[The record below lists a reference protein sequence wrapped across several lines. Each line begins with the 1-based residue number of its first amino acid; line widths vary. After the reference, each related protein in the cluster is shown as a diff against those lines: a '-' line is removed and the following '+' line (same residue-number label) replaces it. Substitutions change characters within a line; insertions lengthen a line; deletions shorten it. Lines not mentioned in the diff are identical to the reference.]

1 MDAGPRRGI
10 QSVEVAA
17 GILGALSRAQ
27 APLSLSALARE
38 AALPPSKAH
47 RYLVSLIECGLVRQ
61 DTRSGQYDLGR
72 AAMALGIAAIS
83 RSDVVNE
90 AADALRPLSIE
101 TGSTVMLSV
110 WADHGPTV
118 VRWERA
124 AGVLVS
130 SLGLGSILP
139 LLNSAT
145 GKVFL
150 SYLPRPVTQQV
161 LDREIA
167 GPAGGAAGNGEID
180 ALISGVRETGV
191 ATVDGRLIPG
201 LHAIAAPVLNW
212 QDEADAVVTLVS
224 AAGTMDK
231 SLTRRK
237 IRLLKQTCRQLSRS
251 SG

>member
-17 GILGALSRAQ
+17 GILGALTRAQ
-27 APLSLSALARE
+27 APLTLSALARE

-61 DTRSGQYDLGR
+61 DTRSGHYDLGS
-72 AAMALGIAAIS
+72 AAMAMGIAAIS

-90 AADALRPLSIE
+90 AADTLRALSIE
-101 TGSTVMLSV
+101 TGSTAMLSV

-118 VRWERA
+118 VRWERT
-124 AGVLVS
+124 AGVLVT
-130 SLGLGSILP
+130 SLGLGSVLP

-150 SYLPRPVTQQV
+150 AYLPRPVTRQV
-161 LDREIA
+161 LEREIEDSA
-167 GPAGGAAGNGEID
+167 DGGAGKDEVET
-180 ALISGVRETGV
+180 LIAEVRETGV

-201 LHAIAAPVLNW
+201 LHAIAAPALNW
-212 QDEADAVVTLVS
+212 QGEADAVITLIS
-224 AAGTMDK
+224 AAGTMNRA
-231 SLTRRK
+231 LARRK
-237 IRLLKQTCRQLSRS
+237 ADVLKDACQQLSRTTA
-251 SG
+251 